1 VKATL
6 ARAKAEAAKE
16 AALYRKRARPLHAAA
31 AGGLVDDYRSDML
44 GPATLAAEG
53 RFAPVAA
60 GQGDMPLGF
69 AGFEADADGRL
80 RLIAGGQTFAWN
92 KAQSGARCRL
102 QWRADTP
109 KG

>member
-44 GPATLAAEG
+44 GPATLSAL
-53 RFAPVAA
+53 PVSRR
-60 GQGDMPLGF
+60 MPT
-69 AGFEADADGRL
+69 DAC
-80 RLIAGGQTFAWN
+80 A
-92 KAQSGARCRL
+92 
-102 QWRADTP
+102 
-109 KG
+109 